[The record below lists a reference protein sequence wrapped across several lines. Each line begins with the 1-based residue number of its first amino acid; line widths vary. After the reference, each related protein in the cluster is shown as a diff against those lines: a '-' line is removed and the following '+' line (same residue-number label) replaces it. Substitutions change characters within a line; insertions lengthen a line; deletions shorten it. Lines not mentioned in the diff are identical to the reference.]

1 MTKASIT
8 TKRQPLITPSVGS
21 AQKAD
26 VMSNCSIASPPVIEC
41 VPASTHRPFGSVMIP
56 NYNPNMER
64 AWERRNDWEA
74 MRILAAKRVR
84 ELVPPD
90 PVAVFVKELQEL
102 IV

>member
-1 MTKASIT
+1 
-8 TKRQPLITPSVGS
+8 
-21 AQKAD
+21 
-26 VMSNCSIASPPVIEC
+26 
-41 VPASTHRPFGSVMIP
+41 MIP

-90 PVAVFVKELQEL
+90 PVAVFVKELQSL